1 LLVAK
6 LLELCEHGGTGKWVT
21 FIREEVLKSMANERH
36 LVRMLDERTVEVS
49 LPNKLGY
56 ERIAM
61 ECSASFAKMVGFLP
75 GRVQDLKTAVAE
87 ACLNAMEHGNKCHPD
102 KRVIVTM
109 NYQDDV
115 FSVTVVDE
123 GEGIEDLPG
132 EPDIEEKIESLET
145 PRGLGIFLIK
155 QLVDQVEFNKMTNEG
170 HMVRM
175 EIKLTR

>member
-1 LLVAK
+1 MNAMDAQRQM
-6 LLELCEHGGTGKWVT
+6 
-21 FIREEVLKSMANERH
+21 F
-36 LVRMLDERTVEVS
+36 RMLDERTVEVS

-61 ECSASFAKMVGFLP
+61 HSAASFAKIVGFMP
-75 GRVQDLKTAVAE
+75 ERVEDLKTAVSE

-102 KRVIVTM
+102 KRVVITM
-109 NYQDDV
+109 NYEEGV

-123 GEGIEDLPG
+123 GEGIEVLP
-132 EPDIEEKIESLET
+132 EDPDIEEKIENLET

-155 QLVDQVEFNKMTNEG
+155 NLVDQVEFNKMTNEG

-175 EIKLTR
+175 EIKMPR

>member
-1 LLVAK
+1 MKAMDAQRQM
-6 LLELCEHGGTGKWVT
+6 
-21 FIREEVLKSMANERH
+21 F
-36 LVRMLDERTVEVS
+36 RMLDERTIEVS

-61 ECSASFAKMVGFLP
+61 HSAASFARIVGFVP
-75 GRVQDLKTAVAE
+75 ERIEDLKTAVSE

-102 KRVIVTM
+102 KRVIITM
-109 NYQDDV
+109 NYEEGV

-123 GEGIEDLPG
+123 GEGIEVLP
-132 EPDIEEKIESLET
+132 EDPDIEEKIENLET

-155 QLVDQVEFNKMTNEG
+155 NLVDQVEFNKMTNEG

-175 EIKLTR
+175 EIKMTR

>member
-1 LLVAK
+1 MNAM
-6 LLELCEHGGTGKWVT
+6 EAQRQM
-21 FIREEVLKSMANERH
+21 F
-36 LVRMLDERTVEVS
+36 RMLDERTVEVS

-61 ECSASFAKMVGFLP
+61 HSAASFAKIVGFLP
-75 GRVQDLKTAVAE
+75 ERIEDLKTAVSE

-102 KRVIVTM
+102 KRVVITM
-109 NYQDDV
+109 NYEEGV

-123 GEGIEDLPG
+123 GEGIEMLP
-132 EPDIEEKIESLET
+132 EDPDIEEKIENLET

-155 QLVDQVEFNKMTNEG
+155 NLVDQVEFNKMTNEG

-175 EIKLTR
+175 EIKMTR

>member
-1 LLVAK
+1 MDAQRQM
-6 LLELCEHGGTGKWVT
+6 
-21 FIREEVLKSMANERH
+21 F
-36 LVRMLDERTVEVS
+36 RMLDERTIEVS

-61 ECSASFAKMVGFLP
+61 HSAASFAKIVGFLP
-75 GRVQDLKTAVAE
+75 ERIEDLKTAVSE

-102 KRVIVTM
+102 KRVIITM
-109 NYQDDV
+109 NYEEGV

-123 GEGIEDLPG
+123 GEGIEVLP
-132 EPDIEEKIESLET
+132 EDPDIEEKIENLET

-155 QLVDQVEFNKMTNEG
+155 NLVDQVEFNKMTNEG

-175 EIKLTR
+175 EIKMTR